1 MRKTIEFLTNH
12 PLFSSSLMM
21 ILGSNMTNFI
31 NYLYHFIL
39 VRLLSPASYGELATL
54 IALLGLIGLIPGSL
68 SLVIVKYVS
77 SAKSKNEI
85 QKLVHWL
92 NHKVLILGLI
102 IFSALLLSS
111 STISRF
117 IKIENQYLVILI
129 GISFIFVLPTTLNRS
144 VLQGLL
150 RFKHIVFS
158 ILAENLSK
166 LLLGVLLVYI
176 GYSVGGALLGLVLAI
191 IIGWAITRFFI
202 RDYYIETGGVVNI
215 KPLLLF
221 SIPVLAQSFSLTSLY
236 STDLMLV
243 KHFFSAHDAGLYAAI
258 SKMGQI
264 IFFGT
269 GSIGAVMFPL
279 ISKKQSQGKN
289 YYDIFIYSLSF
300 TVVLSLVI
308 LLFYYIAPDLAI
320 NLLLGASYLEARKLL
335 FVMGVFI
342 SLFAVSSLFVSF
354 NLSTGRSKVV
364 ILPILAAIMQS
375 IGIFLFHD
383 GLNTVITV
391 SILVCIVMLLGLILY
406 SLLGYYEKKF

>member
-1 MRKTIEFLTNH
+1 MRRTIEFLTNH
-12 PLFSSSLMM
+12 PLFSSSLIM

-31 NYLYHFIL
+31 NYLYHFIM

-77 SAKSKNEI
+77 SAKSRNEI

-102 IFSALLLSS
+102 IFAALILSS
-111 STISRF
+111 STISKF

-150 RFKHIVFS
+150 RFKHIIFS

-166 LLLGVLLVYI
+166 LLLGILLVYI
-176 GYSVGGALLGLVLAI
+176 GYSVGGAVLGLVLAI

-202 RDYYIETGGVVNI
+202 KDYYVETNGNI
-215 KPLLLF
+215 NARPLLLF
-221 SIPVLAQSFSLTSLY
+221 SVPVLLQALSLTSLY

-269 GSIGAVMFPL
+269 GPIGAVMFPL
-279 ISKKQSQGKN
+279 ISKRQSQGKN
-289 YYDIFIYSLSF
+289 YHEIFFYSLVL
-300 TVVLSLVI
+300 TAVLSLAV
-308 LLFYYIAPDLAI
+308 LLFYYIAPDFAI
-320 NLLLGASYLEARKLL
+320 NLFLGVSYLEARNLL
-335 FVMGVFI
+335 FVMGVFM

-354 NLSTGRSKVV
+354 NLSIGKSKVV

-391 SILVCIVMLLGLILY
+391 SILVCIVLLLGLILY
-406 SLLGYYEKKF
+406 SLSSYYEKKF

>member
-1 MRKTIEFLTNH
+1 MRKTIEFLANH
-12 PLFSSSLMM
+12 PLFSSSLIM

-31 NYLYHFIL
+31 NYLYHFIII
-39 VRLLSPASYGELATL
+39 RLLTPANYGELATL
-54 IALLGLIGLIPGSL
+54 IALLGFIGLIPGSL

-77 SAKSKNEI
+77 SAKSRNEI

-102 IFSALLLSS
+102 IFTALILSS

-150 RFKHIVFS
+150 RFKHIIVS
-158 ILAENLSK
+158 ILLENTTK

-176 GYSVGGALLGLVLAI
+176 GYSVGGAILGLVLAI
-191 IIGWAITRFFI
+191 IIGWIITRFFI
-202 RDYYIETGGVVNI
+202 RDYYIETGGAVNI

-269 GSIGAVMFPL
+269 GPIGVVMFPL
-279 ISKKQSQGKN
+279 ISKRQSQGKS
-289 YYDIFIYSLSF
+289 YHEIFFYSLVL
-300 TVVLSLVI
+300 TAVLSLAI
-308 LLFYYIAPDLAI
+308 LLFYYIAPDFAI
-320 NLLLGASYLEARKLL
+320 NLFLGASYLEARNLL
-335 FVMGVFI
+335 FVMGVFM

-354 NLSTGRSKVV
+354 NLSIGKSKVV
-364 ILPILAAIMQS
+364 MLPILAAIMQS
-375 IGIFLFHD
+375 ICIFLFHD
-383 GLNTVITV
+383 RLNTVITV
-391 SILVCIVMLLGLILY
+391 SILICIVMLLGLILY
-406 SLLGYYEKKF
+406 SLLSYYEKKF